1 MNEHPNLPFIF
12 FLRRCERRFRLVGL
26 LQPPDPSPPRL
37 GVVVRFRIYLS
48 VYSTPQSRFSD
59 SITAISHSH
68 RRFIPLPKVDFRTP
82 SPPSSHLRHRLQG
95 RYEGVDLPVVEINN
109 SLMLHVVVGAGPFPS
124 LLSPMIFSSR
134 FRAKAIALSPEM
146 HWISNI
152 VVGLY
157 FLSVMTKFG
166 IRKVT
171 EAATDIPSQRRYAKI
186 HRQIDRVNPTDTDF
200 QNCSF
205 RCILK
210 HPTNMATPFNTT
222 YQGIEKDKQDGD
234 IINIDVT
241 VYLDGYHADT
251 SKTFLCRNVDEAT
264 KRLLEVTEQCLE
276 RVAFRYYNRFRHMGN
291 NRYCSMPNLQLRIRT
306 YGI

>member
-1 MNEHPNLPFIF
+1 MSIQTFRSLSSFGGAREGFVWCVFFNLLTPALHDWGQWF
-12 FLRRCERRFRLVGL
+12 GL
-26 LQPPDPSPPRL
+26 ES
-37 GVVVRFRIYLS
+37 IWS

-95 RYEGVDLPVVEINN
+95 RDEGVDLPVVEINN

-124 LLSPMIFSSR
+124 LLSPKIFSSS
-134 FRAKAIALSPEM
+134 FRAKAIALSPKM

-157 FLSVMTKFG
+157 FLSVVTKFG
-166 IRKVT
+166 IRKVYMGYFT
-171 EAATDIPSQRRYAKI
+171 SY
-186 HRQIDRVNPTDTDF
+186 VV
-200 QNCSF
+200 
-205 RCILK
+205 ILK
-210 HPTNMATPFNTT
+210 IIMFMICYHIGYRTQFHEAPIHLFSSP
-222 YQGIEKDKQDGD
+222 ILLISPDLHLIKQSLYG
-234 IINIDVT
+234 
-241 VYLDGYHADT
+241 
-251 SKTFLCRNVDEAT
+251 SSRNVDEAT
-264 KRLLEVTEQCLE
+264 KRLVEVTEQCLE
-276 RVAFRYYNRFRHMGN
+276 RGISVCKDVSPLMTRVRCYYNRFRHMGN